1 MRWMV
6 AGLDVALTV
15 LLFLAAFCAL
25 AQPAYAYVDPG
36 SGLIAFQI
44 ISTTL
49 AGMIFMLR
57 KRLRSL
63 IRKMTLRSV
72 SRAGKAVK
80 S

>member
-6 AGLDVALTV
+6 ASLDLSLTA

-36 SGLIAFQI
+36 SGLFAFQI

-63 IRKMTLRSV
+63 IRSMTLRSV
-72 SRAGKAVK
+72 SRTEKAVK